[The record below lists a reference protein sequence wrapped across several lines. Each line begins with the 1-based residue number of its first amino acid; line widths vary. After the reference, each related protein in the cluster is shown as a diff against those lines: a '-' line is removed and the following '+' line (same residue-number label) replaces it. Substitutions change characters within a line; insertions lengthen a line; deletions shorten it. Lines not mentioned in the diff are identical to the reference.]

1 MEFLIV
7 TGLSGAG
14 KSRATVQLEDL
25 GYYCVDNIPVDMI
38 PVLADICAAGG
49 PRYEKTA
56 VVADIRTLADD
67 RDGRITAHGLIDA
80 FDELARRGVNYQV
93 MFLEARDEV
102 ILRRYKETR
111 RMHPLAENY
120 GTIMDAIHREREI
133 LAPVRERA
141 SFIVDTSDTSASGLR
156 EYLLTLF
163 DRDAAEEM
171 RVRVI
176 SFGYKYGI
184 PPESDFVFDVRFLP
198 NPFYVH
204 DLRQVSG
211 KDPAVVE
218 YLNSFQETEIFRS
231 KLFSMV
237 DFLLEEFRM
246 EGRATLVLSVGC
258 TGGQHRSVALAEMLG
273 EHIRKKDRRVT
284 VFHRDAQKNISEIKE
299 RDK

>member
-56 VVADIRTLADD
+56 VVADIRTLSDQK
-67 RDGRITAHGLIDA
+67 GGQITAHSLIDA
-80 FDELARRGVNYQV
+80 FDELSRRGVNYQI

-111 RMHPLAENY
+111 RRHPLADGQE
-120 GTIMDAIHREREI
+120 TILNAIHREREI
-133 LAPVRERA
+133 LAPVRDRA
-141 SFIVDTSDTSASGLR
+141 SFTVDTSDTSAAGLR

-163 DRDAAEEM
+163 DRDPANEM
-171 RVRVI
+171 QVRVI

-184 PPESDFVFDVRFLP
+184 PPESDFVFDARFLP

-204 DLRQVSG
+204 ELRQVSG
-211 KDPAVVE
+211 KDPAVVN
-218 YLNSFQETEIFRS
+218 YLNSFDATKKFCD
-231 KLFSMV
+231 KLFEMA
-237 DFLLEEFRM
+237 DFLLPQFDADE
-246 EGRATLVLSVGC
+246 RATLVFSVGC

-273 EHIRKKDRRVT
+273 EHIRGQGRRVT
-284 VFHRDAQKNISEIKE
+284 VYHRDAQKNISEIKE

>member
-14 KSRATVQLEDL
+14 KSRATVLLEDL

-38 PVLADICAAGG
+38 PVLADICASGG

-56 VVADIRTLADD
+56 VVADIRTLADKK
-67 RDGRITAHGLIDA
+67 DGQISAHALTDV
-80 FDELARRGVNYQV
+80 FDELSRRGVRYRI

-111 RMHPLAENY
+111 RRHPLAGRQE
-120 GTIMDAIHREREI
+120 TILDAVRREREI
-133 LAPVRERA
+133 LQPVRERA
-141 SFIVDTSDTSASGLR
+141 SFTVDTSDTSASGLR
-156 EYLLTLF
+156 SYLLTLF
-163 DRDAAEEM
+163 DRDPSDEM
-171 RVRVI
+171 EIRVI

-204 DLRQVSG
+204 ELRQVSG
-211 KDPAVVE
+211 KDPAVVA
-218 YLNSFQETEIFRS
+218 YLESFEATQKFRE
-231 KLFSMV
+231 KFFALA
-237 DFLLEEFRM
+237 DFLVPQFVAEE
-246 EGRATLVLSVGC
+246 RATLVFAVGC
-258 TGGQHRSVALAEMLG
+258 TGGQHRSVALAEMLS
-273 EHIRKKDRRVT
+273 EHLCRQGRRVT
-284 VFHRDAQKNISEIKE
+284 VYHRDAQKNISEIKE

>member
-56 VVADIRTLADD
+56 VVADIRTLSDD
-67 RDGRITAHGLIDA
+67 RSGQITAHGLTDA

-111 RMHPLAENY
+111 RRHPLAESHD
-120 GTIMDAIHREREI
+120 TIEDAIHREREI

-204 DLRQVSG
+204 ELRQVSG
-211 KDPAVVE
+211 KDAAVVD

-231 KLFSMV
+231 KLFSMT
-237 DFLLEEFRM
+237 DFLLDEFSM

-273 EHIRKKDRRVT
+273 EHIRKKGRQVT